1 MKELISFEAT
11 KEVNIMAKD
20 VKCTADSCIH
30 WKSGNRC
37 SAKNIM
43 IEVFSEGR
51 ARTSGETGCQT
62 FVPKEGY

>member
-1 MKELISFEAT
+1 
-11 KEVNIMAKD
+11 MAKD
-20 VKCTADSCIH
+20 VKCSANSCFF

-43 IEVFSEGR
+43 IDVYSEGR

-62 FVPKEGY
+62 FRPKDSLY